1 MQTLA
6 AAATAPTLSLDLDD
20 LLQESV
26 KQVEDQKAAKLLN
39 SRIRSG
45 RASKAEQA
53 MSTQVELKANWR
65 PVANCEMWD
74 QTVCECGHTHAT
86 FTQYMQEFA
95 PLHSGVSL
103 SHRWMKVEPQEVKD
117 GLPNKA
123 IYNVKEVFHCSE
135 CSNPPEGAEIIIWV
149 NSQPSMAKEFEQ
161 EPDTQE
167 EGEEAEGDEDTGPES
182 VFGEE
187 QPA

>member
-1 MQTLA
+1 MQTTT
-6 AAATAPTLSLDLDD
+6 ATATSAPAPSLDLDD
-20 LLQESV
+20 LLAESV
-26 KQVEDQKAAKLLN
+26 QQVEQQRAAKLLN

-53 MSTQVELKANWR
+53 MAVAVELKAQWR

-74 QTVCECGHTHAT
+74 QTICACGSSHAT

-95 PLHSGVSL
+95 PLHSGISL
-103 SHRWMKVEPQEVKD
+103 SHRWLKVEPQEVRE

-135 CSNPPEGAEIIIWV
+135 CSNPPEDSEIIIWV

-167 EGEEAEGDEDTGPES
+167 DEDAEESGDEGPES
-182 VFGEE
+182 VFGGE